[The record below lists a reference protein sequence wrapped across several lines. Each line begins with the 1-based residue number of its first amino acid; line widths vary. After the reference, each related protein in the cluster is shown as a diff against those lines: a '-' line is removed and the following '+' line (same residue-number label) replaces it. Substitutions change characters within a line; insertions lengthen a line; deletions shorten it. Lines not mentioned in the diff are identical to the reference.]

1 MKISLIHICFGE
13 MCKRCYRQ
21 AYSDMSLFTQSI
33 SQRLLF
39 PLILQHAYRKQGFR
53 YLVFLH
59 VTRESSHIIQ
69 VAVSYYSGH
78 ACFGRS
84 DERNDTNIIQTITS
98 DITYMGYIRQTV
110 EYITRERWGNWP
122 EYILLNRRHCQNDN
136 IDTNHVQGKLIVI
149 KHLQLISIFT

>member
-21 AYSDMSLFTQSI
+21 ASSDMSLFTQSI

-84 DERNDTNIIQTITS
+84 DERNDTNLVSQQHNTDNHKRYYVYGLYQADRRIHHQRTLGELARIHITLS
-98 DITYMGYIRQTV
+98 QALL
-110 EYITRERWGNWP
+110 ER
-122 EYILLNRRHCQNDN
+122 YY
-136 IDTNHVQGKLIVI
+136 
-149 KHLQLISIFT
+149 